1 MILCHAIS
9 TVLIYVLQYKDPLK
23 VVICESDP
31 TLSDSVPSKLI
42 YPLPF
47 LTTHTRT
54 KASLIMIPS
63 ASTVLEI
70 TKCFSYFTSIQ
81 AESILCFK

>member
-1 MILCHAIS
+1 M
-9 TVLIYVLQYKDPLK
+9 YVLHYKDPLK
-23 VVICESDP
+23 VVIYESDP

-42 YPLPF
+42 YL
-47 LTTHTRT
+47 LSSLMTHTMRT
-54 KASLIMIPS
+54 KASLIIIPS

-81 AESILCFK
+81 AESIMVL